1 MFMPFEDMRSAAQGR
16 IDLLVRQGFDV
27 PVEAWKKELA
37 ETPDSYDALIAFAKK
52 LNGSKLREDYPYIE
66 PDELDAI
73 RAARPEGHRDTVD
86 LFIGEKE
93 IRDKIQGGVFGR
105 MIGCILGKPL
115 EGYECHMED
124 VRTYLEPLGAWPLS
138 DYVPQFSPA
147 QKRPLERDTVESM
160 KDFVRYVQ
168 ADDDINYLVM
178 GLKVMET
185 WGIDFN
191 HQAMA
196 LTWLGHVACNGTF
209 GPEHSR
215 YVLFANAFNPFR
227 RPWLPEGEAWTEL
240 TTFLNPDEDKIGAM
254 IRGDAFGLM
263 NPGRP
268 AHAAELAW
276 RDGYNTHKKTGLY
289 AEMWVAATIAAA
301 FHTFDPVEAIN
312 IGLEQLPANA
322 YYTECVKKALDISLN
337 EPNYEKAYD
346 HIRELWDHYGFA
358 GTINETGAIVNALV
372 HSVDSRGLVD
382 YEKAICQTVMQG
394 WDTDCS
400 GATAGCIAGVLAG
413 YHNIPDKWLK
423 PINNTFYSNIAN
435 EPDSRIDAFAERM
448 YTMSRVLRRV

>member
-1 MFMPFEDMRSAAQGR
+1 MFMPFEDMRSAALGR
-16 IDLLVRQGFDV
+16 IDLLVRQGFDI
-27 PVEAWKKELA
+27 PAEDWKKELN

-52 LNGSKLREDYPYIE
+52 LNGTKLREDYPYVE
-66 PDELDAI
+66 PDEIEEI
-73 RAARPEGHRDTVD
+73 RAARPEEHRDTVD
-86 LFIGEKE
+86 LFINEKE
-93 IRDKIQGGVFGR
+93 IRDKIHGGVFGR

-124 VRTYLEPLGAWPLS
+124 IKTYLEPLGAWPLN

-147 QKRPLERDTVESM
+147 QKRPLERDTVDSM
-160 KDFVRYVQ
+160 KGFVSYVQ

-178 GLKVMET
+178 GLKILEG
-185 WGIDFN
+185 WGRNFT
-191 HQAMA
+191 HQFAA
-196 LTWLGHVACNGTF
+196 LTWLHHVPLNGTF

-215 YVLFANAFNPFR
+215 YVLYGNAFNPCR
-227 RPWLPEGEAWTEL
+227 QPWLPEGEVWTEL
-240 TTFLNPDEDKIGAM
+240 TSFLNPDEDKIGAM
-254 IRGDAFGLM
+254 IRGDVFGLM

-268 AHAAELAW
+268 AYAAELAW

-301 FHTFDPVEAIN
+301 FHTFNPVEAMQ

-322 YYTECVKKALDISLN
+322 YYTECVKKAIDISLN
-337 EPNYEKAYD
+337 EPDFEKAYD

-358 GTINETGAIVNALV
+358 GTINETGAIVNALI
-372 HSVDSRGLVD
+372 HAVDSRGLID
-382 YEKAICQTVMQG
+382 YEKAICNTVMQG

-423 PINNTFYSNIAN
+423 PINNTFYSNIAY
-435 EPDSRIDAFAERM
+435 ETDTRIDAFADRV
-448 YTMSRVLRRV
+448 YQMSRILRGN